1 MQLFQWSFIEKY
13 KLFQTT
19 FFGKMTFFQTIFT
32 YKRIFCMKAG
42 HAVQRLAMK
51 VKFLYTDST
60 FFLIFKSGKECDGS
74 VRKNREA
81 ARVKYGYG

>member
-1 MQLFQWSFIEKY
+1 MQLFRWSFIEKY

-19 FFGKMTFFQTIFT
+19 FT
-32 YKRIFCMKAG
+32 YKRNFLHQSRKAG
-42 HAVQRLAMK
+42 HAVQRLEMK

-81 ARVKYGYG
+81 ARVKFSYG

>member
-1 MQLFQWSFIEKY
+1 
-13 KLFQTT
+13 
-19 FFGKMTFFQTIFT
+19 
-32 YKRIFCMKAG
+32 MKAV
-42 HAVQRLAMK
+42 HAMLSLEMK

-60 FFLIFKSGKECDGS
+60 IFAYFKYGKERDGS

>member
-1 MQLFQWSFIEKY
+1 
-13 KLFQTT
+13 
-19 FFGKMTFFQTIFT
+19 
-32 YKRIFCMKAG
+32 MKAG
-42 HAVQRLAMK
+42 HAVLSLEMK

-60 FFLIFKSGKECDGS
+60 FFLIFKSGIECDGS

>member
-1 MQLFQWSFIEKY
+1 
-13 KLFQTT
+13 
-19 FFGKMTFFQTIFT
+19 
-32 YKRIFCMKAG
+32 MKAG
-42 HAVQRLAMK
+42 HAVQSLEMK